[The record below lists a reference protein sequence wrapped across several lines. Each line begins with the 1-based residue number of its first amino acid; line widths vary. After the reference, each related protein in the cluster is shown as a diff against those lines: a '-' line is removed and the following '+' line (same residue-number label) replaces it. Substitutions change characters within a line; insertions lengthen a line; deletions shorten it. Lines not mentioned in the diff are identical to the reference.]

1 VASLLWVLFAHGA
14 LAVDL
19 LRAQSETV
27 GMSSERL
34 ARIKPFMQRY
44 IDDNKLA
51 GIVTLIARSG
61 KIVHFE
67 KVGKL
72 NSDTGEEIQ
81 KDSLF
86 RIHSMTK
93 PIVSV
98 AAMMLLEEG
107 KLLLDKPVANYLP
120 AFKDTKMLADG
131 VEVPQSHPFT
141 VRELMSH

>member
-1 VASLLWVLFAHGA
+1 M
-14 LAVDL
+14 
-19 LRAQSETV
+19 

-51 GIVTLIARSG
+51 GIATFIARNG